1 MEDLPKS
8 LMSNTLDLEDVS
20 HLYGARPA
28 IQNIHLSVAEG
39 EVFGLLGPNGGG
51 KTTLCRIISTTLK
64 PKSGRVSFCGT
75 NIWENI
81 SELRRRL
88 GVVFQTSSL
97 DSRLTVLENLRL
109 QGKLHGLRGLDLEDQ
124 IARLLIRFRL
134 TDRRDEVVRNLSG
147 GLRRR
152 VEVAK
157 AFIHQPNFLL
167 LDEPS
172 TGLDPGA
179 RVDLWDIV
187 QRLRKE
193 HGVTVFM
200 TTHLVDEADRCDRVA
215 IIHRGRIVAIGTPD
229 ALKAEVGVH
238 VVTATTQN
246 PEELA
251 QSIATK
257 YNVEVFVLDGK
268 VRLGID
274 NGYDFASQLVRE
286 FGHQVETVDVGK
298 PTLEDVFIGRTGLR
312 FGEEDTEEWNAACA

>member
-1 MEDLPKS
+1 MEPGQS
-8 LMSNTLDLEDVS
+8 PNESVPVLDLEDVS
-20 HLYGARPA
+20 HFYGSKAA
-28 IQNIHLSVAEG
+28 IQNINISVSEG
-39 EVFGLLGPNGGG
+39 EIFGLLGPNGGG

-64 PKSGRVSFCGT
+64 PRTGRVSFCGADIWG
-75 NIWENI
+75 NIR
-81 SELRRRL
+81 ELRKRL
-88 GVVFQTSSL
+88 GVVFQASSL
-97 DSRLTVLENLRL
+97 DSQLSVLENLRL
-109 QGKLHGLRGLDLEDQ
+109 QGRLHGLGGIELEDQ

-134 TDRRDEVVRNLSG
+134 TDRRDDIVRHLSG

-187 QRLRKE
+187 QRLRVE

-200 TTHLVDEADRCDRVA
+200 TTHLIDEADRCDRVG
-215 IIHRGRIVAIGTPD
+215 IIHRGRIVAMGTPD
-229 ALKAEVGVH
+229 ELKAEVGVD
-238 VVTATTQN
+238 VVTATTRN

-251 QSIATK
+251 QNIATK

-274 NGYDFASQLVRE
+274 NGNEFAAMLSHDFADQVILVN
-286 FGHQVETVDVGK
+286 VGK

-312 FGEEDTEEWNAACA
+312 FGEEEPED

>member
-1 MEDLPKS
+1 MENS
-8 LMSNTLDLEDVS
+8 TSTSGSHVLDLEDVS
-20 HLYGARPA
+20 HFYGLKPA
-28 IQNIHLSVAEG
+28 VQNIDLAVAEG

-64 PKSGRVSFCGT
+64 PRSGQVSFCGM
-75 NIWENI
+75 NIWSNI
-81 SELRRRL
+81 RELRRRL

-109 QGKLHGLRGLDLEDQ
+109 QGKLHGLRGIDLEDQ

-134 TDRRDEVVRNLSG
+134 TDRRDELVRNLSG

-187 QRLRKE
+187 QRLRNE

-200 TTHLVDEADRCDRVA
+200 TTHLIDEADRCDRVG
-215 IIHRGRIVAIGTPD
+215 IIHRGRIVASGTPD
-229 ALKAEVGVH
+229 ALKAEVGVD
-238 VVTATTQN
+238 VVTATTKN

-251 QSIATK
+251 QSIASR

-274 NGYDFASQLVRE
+274 NGHDFARQLMQD
-286 FGHQVETVDVGK
+286 FGEQVHLVNVGK

-312 FGEEDTEEWNAACA
+312 FGEEDFEE

>member
-1 MEDLPKS
+1 MENGARIS
-8 LMSNTLDLEDVS
+8 GTQVLDLEDVS
-20 HLYGARPA
+20 HSYGVKPA
-28 IQNIHLSVAEG
+28 VQNVDLSVAEG

-51 KTTLCRIISTTLK
+51 KTTLCRIISTTLR
-64 PKSGRVSFCGT
+64 PRSGRVSFCGT
-75 NIWENI
+75 NIWGNI
-81 SELRRRL
+81 RELRRRL

-109 QGKLHGLRGLDLEDQ
+109 QGKLHGLRGIDLEDQ

-134 TDRRDEVVRNLSG
+134 TDRRDELVRNLSG

-157 AFIHQPNFLL
+157 AFIHQPNVLL

-187 QRLRKE
+187 QKLRSE

-200 TTHLVDEADRCDRVA
+200 TTHLIDEADRCDRVG
-215 IIHRGRIVAIGTPD
+215 IIHRGRIVAIGTPE
-229 ALKAEVGVH
+229 ALKAEVGVD
-238 VVTATTQN
+238 VVTATTKN

-251 QSIATK
+251 QSIASR

-274 NGYDFASQLVRE
+274 NGHDFAGQLMQDFE
-286 FGHQVETVDVGK
+286 TQVQSVNVGK

-312 FGEEDTEEWNAACA
+312 FGEEDIEE